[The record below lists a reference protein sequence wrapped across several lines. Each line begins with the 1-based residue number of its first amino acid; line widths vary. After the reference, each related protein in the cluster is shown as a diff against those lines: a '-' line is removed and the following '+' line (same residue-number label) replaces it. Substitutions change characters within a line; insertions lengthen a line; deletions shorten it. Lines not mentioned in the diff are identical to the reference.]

1 MEDIMAKKTVS
12 TKIGAAWYKFT
23 ENGKQ
28 YLSIKLDES
37 IQPLTITPDK
47 YLLLWEVPAEDQKS
61 ENSPAYT
68 VHIAKTI
75 EE

>member
-1 MEDIMAKKTVS
+1 MAKKVVS
-12 TKIGAAWYKFT
+12 TKIGAAWFKFT

-47 YLLLWEVPAEDQKS
+47 YLVLWEIPQDDTTTDKS
-61 ENSPAYT
+61 PHYS

>member
-1 MEDIMAKKTVS
+1 MSKKTVS
-12 TKIGAAWYKFT
+12 TKIGAAWFKFT
-23 ENGKQ
+23 ESGKQ

-47 YLLLWEVPAEDQKS
+47 YLVLWEIPSEDQKT
-61 ENSPAYT
+61 ENSPHYT

>member
-1 MEDIMAKKTVS
+1 MAKKTVS
-12 TKIGAAWYKFT
+12 TKIGAAWFKFT

-28 YLSIKLDES
+28 YLSIKLDDS

-47 YLLLWEVPAEDQKS
+47 YLLLWEIPAEVQKTD
-61 ENSPAYT
+61 NSPHYT
-68 VHIAKTI
+68 VHIAKAV